1 MTPTR
6 VFRHKRR
13 DTSLQRNEGM
23 TVNANGLT
31 PREHEVARLVAR
43 GWTNKEVA
51 RELGVTDGTVK
62 LHMHKILQKLG
73 EKHRYALYS
82 GVRRTSHLEGQS

>member
-1 MTPTR
+1 M
-6 VFRHKRR
+6 K
-13 DTSLQRNEGM
+13 
-23 TVNANGLT
+23 VNGNGLT
-31 PREHEVARLVAR
+31 AREHEVARLVAL

-73 EKHRYALYS
+73 EKKRYALYG